1 MKIACSSASFADAIA
16 DGRLTQL
23 EWLDLCANEL
33 EVDGVVFDAAHF
45 PRLDG
50 EYVAQLRKACVD
62 LGLTV
67 AALAEEAFLETS
79 ASDALARAQAL
90 GAPLLLL
97 RAPAA
102 SSDPEAWGR
111 FAESAK
117 TASRL
122 AKAANVTVALRNAP
136 HTLCESG
143 ADLKRL
149 AKDVDS
155 AWLRFGPDLASLGA
169 DEAGTLPSKSVIA
182 TYSIAEITRFAR
194 EDDAEAAGVLR
205 ALQRFRGFVVL
216 ERTDL
221 SGPRDAYHAALER
234 FATLRAR
241 ALAAPA

>member
-23 EWLDLCANEL
+23 EWLDLSANEL

-45 PRLDG
+45 PRSDG

-67 AALAEEAFLETS
+67 AALAEEAFVETS
-79 ASDALARAQAL
+79 AGDALERAQAL
-90 GAPLLLL
+90 GAPLLVFK
-97 RAPAA
+97 APAA
-102 SSDPEAWGR
+102 GSDPEAWGR
-111 FAESAK
+111 FVEGAK
-117 TASRL
+117 SASRL
-122 AKAANVTVALRNAP
+122 AKACNVTLALRNAP
-136 HTLCESG
+136 QTLCESG

-155 AWLRFGPDLASLGA
+155 AWLRFGPDLASLA
-169 DEAGTLPSKSVIA
+169 TDEAATLTPKSVIA
-182 TYSIAEITRFAR
+182 TYAIAEISRFAL
-194 EDDAEAAGVLR
+194 DGDAEAASVLN

-221 SGPRDAYHAALER
+221 SGARDAYHAALER
-234 FATLRAR
+234 FAALRAR
-241 ALAAPA
+241 SLAALA

>member
-1 MKIACSSASFADAIA
+1 MKIACSSASFADALA

-45 PRLDG
+45 PRTDG

-67 AALAEEAFLETS
+67 AALAEETLLETT
-79 ASDALARAQAL
+79 ASDALERAQAL
-90 GAPLLLL
+90 GAPLLVV

-102 SSDPEAWGR
+102 TPDPEAWGR
-111 FAESAK
+111 FAASAK
-117 TASRL
+117 AASRL
-122 AKAANVTVALRNAP
+122 AKACNVTLALRNAP
-136 HTLCESG
+136 QTLCENGS
-143 ADLKRL
+143 DLKRL
-149 AKDVDS
+149 VKDVDS

-169 DEAGTLPSKSVIA
+169 DEAATLIPKSVIA
-182 TYSIAEITRFAR
+182 TYSIGEIAHFAC
-194 EDDAEAAGVLR
+194 DGDAEAGAVLS

-221 SGPRDAYHAALER
+221 RGPREAYHAALER
-234 FATLRAR
+234 FARLRAR
-241 ALAAPA
+241 SLATPV

>member
-16 DGRLTQL
+16 EGRLTQL
-23 EWLDLCANEL
+23 EWLDLSANEL
-33 EVDGVVFDAAHF
+33 EVDGVVFEAAHF
-45 PRLDG
+45 PRRDG
-50 EYVAQLRKACVD
+50 EYLAQLRKACVD

-67 AALAEEAFLETS
+67 AALAEDAFGETS
-79 ASDALARAQAL
+79 ASDAFERAQAL

-111 FAESAK
+111 FAEGAK
-117 TASRL
+117 AASKL
-122 AKAANVTVALRNAP
+122 AKACNVTLALRNAP
-136 HTLCESG
+136 QTLCENG

-155 AWLRFGPDLASLGA
+155 AWLRFGPDLRSLGA
-169 DEAGTLPSKSVIA
+169 DEAPSLMPKSVIA
-182 TYSIAEITRFAR
+182 TYSIAEITRFAS
-194 EDDAEAAGVLR
+194 DGDADATSVLR

-221 SGPRDAYHAALER
+221 SGGRDAYHAALER
-234 FATLRAR
+234 FAALRCR
-241 ALAAPA
+241 SLALT